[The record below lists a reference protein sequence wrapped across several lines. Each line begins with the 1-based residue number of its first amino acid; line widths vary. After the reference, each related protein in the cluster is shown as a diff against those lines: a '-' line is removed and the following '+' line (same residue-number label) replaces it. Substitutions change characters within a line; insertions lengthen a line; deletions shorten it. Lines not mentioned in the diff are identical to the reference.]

1 MQFLKEYLR
10 EERSE
15 VLVCDR
21 GLLDG
26 KVYIGEKAYSEILK
40 LNRVTE
46 DVIKNTYDVAA
57 YFKSIAY
64 EYPDEFAKKR
74 IYETP
79 ECGIKRD
86 IESLNVWKG
95 LVLPLDYKNEDGFI
109 LKREK
114 IYLGI
119 LEYILKNKDKYKQ
132 NLNSYYDFSYVKFML
147 NGIDTILESNHL
159 TEETKMNVRRLVR

>member
-1 MQFLKEYLR
+1 MW
-10 EERSE
+10 
-15 VLVCDR
+15 
-21 GLLDG
+21 
-26 KVYIGEKAYSEILK
+26 
-40 LNRVTE
+40 N
-46 DVIKNTYDVAA
+46 
-57 YFKSIAY
+57 
-64 EYPDEFAKKR
+64 
-74 IYETP
+74 
-79 ECGIKRD
+79 KRD

-132 NLNSYYDFSYVKFML
+132 NLNSYYDFSYVRFML

>member
-46 DVIKNTYDVAA
+46 DVIKIHNDVAA
-57 YFKSIAY
+57 YLKVLHMSILMSLQRK
-64 EYPDEFAKKR
+64 EFMKR
-74 IYETP
+74 Q
-79 ECGIKRD
+79 
-86 IESLNVWKG
+86 NV
-95 LVLPLDYKNEDGFI
+95 E
-109 LKREK
+109 
-114 IYLGI
+114 
-119 LEYILKNKDKYKQ
+119 
-132 NLNSYYDFSYVKFML
+132 
-147 NGIDTILESNHL
+147 
-159 TEETKMNVRRLVR
+159 